1 MSVTVKDCLSL
12 PSLCM
17 GRVIAG
23 RNGLSGIVSS
33 VTVFEFDLTFDDIFT
48 PNELAITAFY
58 EIRNSIPDQVE
69 TIKAAKRSG
78 IVALVLFYSDM
89 VLRGVD
95 RKVVEAADQCNLPL
109 ILLPGDDMGLKYSD
123 VIHDIS
129 EAIFSDARSEDFYI
143 DNTIDRISQMDDRHR
158 SLDTVLGLIS
168 EYNRSCVVLCS
179 SDNRILGYS
188 LWPAGS
194 SLNVEKLFA
203 NFSEE
208 VHSEK
213 ILSYDFKSKGGTP
226 LKLYFVNPFA
236 SISRNILSETAQI
249 IQLYVSIWNVNL
261 DTNSRESVIPL
272 ILEEKRDALAEV
284 ARINNIALENYASML
299 VFSLKDDTSEISRV
313 IAEYDRASVTDC
325 YGNTLVSF
333 LSSELKD
340 TKGQLLMDELTGM
353 CKEKIY
359 KFAAQDITRSAARIY
374 LKLCEA
380 SPIIEKIFPMR
391 KIIMYDTL
399 HFAASCI
406 KLQNAVSADASY
418 YRSLL
423 SPLAAEKSDDL
434 LLTLQTY
441 LFDADASVKR
451 TAELLFL
458 HRNTVK
464 YRLDRIREF
473 IGQDFEQMPLYQ
485 DVYLAAALERASASE

>member
-1 MSVTVKDCLSL
+1 MSITVKDCLSL

-33 VTVFEFDLTFDDIFT
+33 VTVFEFDLTSDDIFT

-58 EIRNSIPDQVE
+58 DIRNSILDQVE

-89 VLRGVD
+89 VLHGVD

-109 ILLPGDDMGLKYSD
+109 ILLSGDDMGLKYSD

-129 EAIFSDARSEDFYI
+129 EAIFLDARSEDFYI

-168 EYNRSCVVLCS
+168 EYNRSSIVLCS
-179 SDNRILGYS
+179 PDNRILGSS

-194 SLNVEKLFA
+194 ALNVEQLFA
-203 NFSEE
+203 DASDDDF
-208 VHSEK
+208 SEK
-213 ILSYDFKSKGGTP
+213 ILSYEFKNKGGTP
-226 LKLYFVNPFA
+226 LKLCFVNPFA

-272 ILEEKRDALAEV
+272 ILEEKYDALAEV
-284 ARINNIALENYASML
+284 ARINNLELDNYRSML
-299 VFSLKDDTSEISRV
+299 FFSPKDDTSEIRRM
-313 IAEYDRASVTDC
+313 IAEYDRTAVTDR
-325 YGNTLVSF
+325 YGNTLLAF
-333 LSSELKD
+333 LSSDFTD
-340 TKGQLLMDELTGM
+340 TKGQLLIEELTEI

-359 KFAAQDITRSAARIY
+359 KFTEKNITKNAAHIYIEMRSASSA
-374 LKLCEA
+374 
-380 SPIIEKIFPMR
+380 IEKIFPMR
-391 KIIMYDTL
+391 KIVMYDTL
-399 HFAASCI
+399 RFAANCI
-406 KLQNAVSADASY
+406 KLQNSAPTDVSY
-418 YRSLL
+418 YRTLL
-423 SPLAAEKSDDL
+423 SPLDAEKSDDL

-464 YRLDRIREF
+464 YRLDRIRDF
-473 IGQDFEQMPLYQ
+473 LGRDFEQMPLYQ
-485 DVYLAAALERASASE
+485 DIYLSAALERIREL